1 MPTAVLERTVEAVA
15 CERAPMHREAVGVS
29 IESVPAAGPDTE
41 LVARLR
47 AGDADAFR
55 QVVMAWSPVMLH
67 VARSFVASHASAEE
81 AVQETWLAVVRGLDR
96 FEGRSSLRTWV
107 FGVLSNVARRQGVR
121 ERRVVPSSRFHDQD
135 AGPTVD
141 PLRFRPAGEQW
152 AGGWRAGCAPRAW
165 GPEVAAV
172 SAETADLLATALAGL
187 PARQRVVVELR
198 DRDGLSADEV
208 CGLLDLSPSNQRVL
222 LHRARAKLRS
232 RLEEY
237 YSNDEVG
244 SR

>member
-1 MPTAVLERTVEAVA
+1 
-15 CERAPMHREAVGVS
+15 MHHGAMGVS
-29 IESVPAAGPDTE
+29 IESGPAAGPDTE

-47 AGDADAFR
+47 ARDGDAFR
-55 QVVMAWSPVMLH
+55 QVVVAWSPVMLH
-67 VARSFVASHASAEE
+67 VARSFVGSHASAEE

-107 FGVLSNVARRQGVR
+107 FGVLNNVARRQGVR
-121 ERRVVPSSRFHDQD
+121 ESRVMPSSRFHEED

-141 PLRFRPAGEQW
+141 PGRFRLAGEQW
-152 AGGWRAGCAPRAW
+152 AGGWRAGCAPRTW

-172 SAETADLLATALAGL
+172 SAETDDVLVTALADL
-187 PARQRVVVELR
+187 PARQRAVVELR

-208 CGLLDLSPSNQRVL
+208 CDLLDLSPSNQRVL

-232 RLEEY
+232 RLEHY
-237 YSNDEVG
+237 YSDDEVG
-244 SR
+244 